1 MAGRARRPH
10 RQSSDEVGCQA
21 RVSRLLRIA
30 QTAGPAVAPTGW
42 ARSSVWKSAVQ
53 TVEDYPDGGPLAGP
67 AAAPKELE
75 CQ

>member
-1 MAGRARRPH
+1 M
-10 RQSSDEVGCQA
+10 
-21 RVSRLLRIA
+21 RIA

-42 ARSSVWKSAVQ
+42 ARSSVRKSAVQ

-67 AAAPKELE
+67 AAAPKELD